1 MALYETSENSC
12 YSDFGAQDLRSS
24 PLRVRAR
31 HLDVTVRLGG
41 RAEGDALAAG
51 ARMYARRSK
60 DSALLGLALQKTSRK
75 TTHLDEM

>member
-31 HLDVTVRLGG
+31 HLDVTVRLCENAVDFETRERLGP
-41 RAEGDALAAG
+41 G
-51 ARMYARRSK
+51 AQRQ
-60 DSALLGLALQKTSRK
+60 LIFL
-75 TTHLDEM
+75 